1 MLVNN
6 SHSEAKELLRQCVV
20 PVILGNGIAAHLLA
34 SRLFLKYRVPS
45 LVCGQRRNVTNLM
58 NPFCDFFRLYRQKDG
73 RLAAEQL
80 TDLADAYG
88 DCLFVLIPL
97 SEADQVM
104 LRHHRN
110 FLESRYL
117 ICSPKRLF
125 EQPPFAGL

>member
-1 MLVNN
+1 MLVND
-6 SHSEAKELLRQCVV
+6 SHPEARELLRQYVV
-20 PVILGNGIAAHLLA
+20 PVILGNGIAAHWLA
-34 SRLFLKYRVPS
+34 LRLFLKYRVPS
-45 LVCGQRRNVTNLM
+45 LVCGQRRSVTDLA

-80 TDLADAYG
+80 ADLADAYG

-104 LRHHRN
+104 LRRYGS